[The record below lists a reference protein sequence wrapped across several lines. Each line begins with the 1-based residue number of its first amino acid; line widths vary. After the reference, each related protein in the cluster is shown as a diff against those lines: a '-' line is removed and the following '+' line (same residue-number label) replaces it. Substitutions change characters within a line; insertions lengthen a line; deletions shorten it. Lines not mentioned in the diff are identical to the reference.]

1 MPFLTAGMLY
11 GECGPWPC
19 LTLKA
24 HSGKIF
30 LIYLGG
36 CLRDL
41 LSRKP
46 GDTEIRLASMSTDC
60 LLRWFHL
67 IETSPKRFVNQEQG
81 QQIANAGYSFQRL
94 ARALAQFGVRASV
107 MRWKLL
113 PKFHVVWLH
122 SIWESFFFGGPNRF
136 EIWQVYT
143 HLLEDSLF
151 RGENPRGYHC
161 FEDEDNI
168 GRWKKLC
175 NGTQGCLV
183 CISASFV
190 IKFISR
196 QETHIGSM

>member
-122 SIWESFFFGGPNRF
+122 SIWGIIFLWRPQSFSKFGRCTLTCSRIPFFGAR
-136 EIWQVYT
+136 T
-143 HLLEDSLF
+143 
-151 RGENPRGYHC
+151 RGG
-161 FEDEDNI
+161 I
-168 GRWKKLC
+168 IVLKMK
-175 NGTQGCLV
+175 T
-183 CISASFV
+183 ISAVGRNFATAPRV
-190 IKFISR
+190 A
-196 QETHIGSM
+196 